1 MEDIEDLL
9 NPPKRLAIA
18 YAPRRFRDAFTLLL
32 EIDARLAALVAKSSE
47 PLIGQMKLAWWRDA
61 IAAEPDRRPKGEP
74 LFERLGAI
82 SGLSLEPSLTML
94 VDAWESLLVDPAGDA
109 GRTEFAKGR
118 SAAIFGSYA
127 SWVGS
132 QDDRCALGEQWAL
145 ADVLGASAVIRTD
158 RIMFPRSKALRPLSI
173 LAMSVRGVS
182 GPRLIW
188 HALTGR

>member
-1 MEDIEDLL
+1 MDDIEKLL
-9 NPPKRLAIA
+9 NPPQRLAIA
-18 YAPRRFRDAFTLLL
+18 YAPLQFRDAFALLL
-32 EIDARLAALVAKSSE
+32 QVDARFAELVAKSSE

-74 LFERLGAI
+74 LFERLGAT
-82 SGLSLEPSLTML
+82 SGLSLAPSLTML
-94 VDAWESLLVDPAGDA
+94 VDAWESLLVDPTGEG
-109 GRTEFAKGR
+109 GRADFAKAR

-127 SWVGS
+127 NWVGS
-132 QDDRCALGEQWAL
+132 QDDLRLLGEEWAL
-145 ADVLGASAVIRTD
+145 VDVFGVSAVVHPEKIEC
-158 RIMFPRSKALRPLSI
+158 PRVRALRPLSI